1 MKIGLDVYSIR
12 DFHLNPFQQID
23 YAKKLGFEGI
33 QYEGI
38 SSLSKNLDFGELKEI
53 KDYADAQGFYSYISC
68 TQVNPI
74 LLNLTQ
80 SDLVSILKREI
91 QVAAKVG
98 WHEIRSNLGILI
110 NRLSSTLPWQRHLES
125 STQVLHALKPILDYH
140 AVRINLETHSDST
153 SFELLKI
160 IESVGEKYVG
170 ITLDTGNLLTHGEY
184 PVEAVKRLA
193 PYVNLTHAKDALL
206 FFGDKGLIRQGCPPG
221 SGVVEWE
228 KIIPILIA
236 QKPKLN
242 LSIEDH
248 KKLFEIN
255 IFDKDWL
262 GWHPDITV
270 YEVGQLVR
278 LAWNIERRRDAGE
291 LPDMLAYE
299 SVPYTEQAAERLTSG
314 CTYLT
319 GLVKRMGYYG

>member
-12 DFHLNPFQQID
+12 DFHLTPLQQID
-23 YAKKLGFEGI
+23 YAKKLGFEGV

-38 SSLSKNLDFGELKEI
+38 STLSKDLDFVELKEI
-53 KDYADAQGFYSYISC
+53 KDYATSQGFYSYISI

-74 LLNLTQ
+74 LLNLPP
-80 SDLVSILKREI
+80 SDLISILKREI
-91 QVAAKVG
+91 ELAAKLG

-110 NRLSSTLPWQRHLES
+110 NRLSSPVPWQRHLES
-125 STQVLHALKPILDYH
+125 STQLLRELKPILEDN

-160 IESVGEKYVG
+160 IEDVGEKYVG

-184 PVEAVKRLA
+184 PIEAVKRLA

-206 FFGDKGLIRQGCPPG
+206 FFGEKGLIRQGCPPG
-221 SGVVEWE
+221 RGVVEWG
-228 KIIPILIA
+228 KIIPILVA
-236 QKPKLN
+236 HKPHLD

-248 KKLFEIN
+248 KKLFDIS
-255 IFDKDWL
+255 IFEQEWL
-262 GWHPDITV
+262 DWHPDMTV

-278 LAWNIERRRDAGE
+278 LAWNVEQRKDAGE
-291 LPDMLAYE
+291 LPNMLEYE
-299 SVPYTEQAAERLTSG
+299 RVPYTEQAEERLSSG
-314 CTYLT
+314 CKYLT
-319 GLVKRMGYYG
+319 GLVKRLGYYG